1 MKKTIKVILKHR
13 LSERELNSM
22 VKSFDIVGDIAV
34 IEIRDVLVKKEKLIA
49 RTILAQHKNIRVVC
63 KKSGGH
69 TGEFRLQKYRILAGE
84 RRKTTMY
91 KESGV
96 HLELHLEK
104 TYFSPRLSSER
115 ARIAHLVRPGEEVLV
130 MFSGIAPYCCV
141 IAKHSKAKE
150 IVGIEKNP
158 AAHAFAM
165 RNIQVNKLKNVKLY
179 CGDVRTVIP
188 KLKRTFDRVCMPL
201 PKGGESFLSVAL
213 KATKKNGTLHFYDFL
228 HEEEFYKAEA
238 KLAAACKQAKRK
250 YKILKL
256 VRCGQQRP
264 WVFRVRLDARIV

>member
-1 MKKTIKVILKHR
+1 MKYTLKAALKER
-13 LSERELNSM
+13 LTTKELAKL
-22 VKSFDIVGDIAV
+22 VKGFDIVGDIAI
-34 IEIRDVLVKKEKLIA
+34 IEIRDALLKKEKIIA
-49 RTILAQHKNIRVVC
+49 QALLQKHKNIKVVC
-63 KKSGGH
+63 KKQGGH
-69 TGEFRLQKYRILAGE
+69 KGEFRLQNYKILAGE
-84 RRKTTMY
+84 RRKTTIY
-91 KESGV
+91 RENGIS
-96 HLELHLEK
+96 LELHIQK
-104 TYFSPRLSSER
+104 TYFSPRLSNDR
-115 ARIAHLVRPGEEVLV
+115 LRIAKLVNPGESVLV

-141 IAKHSKAKE
+141 IAKNSKARE

-158 AAHAFAM
+158 AAHAFAL
-165 RNIQVNKLKNVKLY
+165 RNIQLNKLKNVRLY
-179 CGDVRTVIP
+179 CGDVRAVIP
-188 KLKRTFDRVCMPL
+188 KLKRKFDRVCMPL
-201 PKGGESFLSVAL
+201 PKGGESFLGVAL